1 MLGQFV
7 AFICKNSLNEYAFFT
22 AMYNSPIK
30 RFGMV
35 LGSAALI
42 GLLVGLVLGYNVNEG
57 VGVGVG
63 ILSAIILLFVFKSA
77 FSTYREK
84 FIACPK
90 CGQETK
96 IVKDDL
102 LSENVMSERKKGGD
116 KKIRIEHYRV
126 GTRLVTIACESCD
139 YTEACELK
147 FKEQA

>member
-1 MLGQFV
+1 MLGQLV
-7 AFICKNSLNEYAFFT
+7 AFIGGGFLNEHAFFT

-42 GLLVGLVLGYNVNEG
+42 GLLVGLALGYNVNEG
-57 VGVGVG
+57 VGFGCG

-96 IVKDDL
+96 ITKDDL
-102 LSENVMSERKKGGD
+102 LSENVISERTKGGN
-116 KKIRIEHYRV
+116 KKIRVNHYRV

-139 YTEACELK
+139 YAEARELK
-147 FKEQA
+147 FKEKA